1 MEGLMRPRAGLLVI
15 GFMAGVVSYYY
26 GGEPRTEIQVV
37 EVEKIVEKL
46 VPVDKV
52 VEVEVP
58 TVVEKLVIKE
68 VPTTK
73 TRIVYLPQQPSNVKV
88 DKEEQY
94 CMALNM
100 YREASNQSV
109 AGMIAVGRVVMNRV
123 KDRRYPGSP
132 CEVIYEGPHR
142 ESWKTRGK
150 DVDDN
155 KREYYPVRH
164 KCQFSWYCDGKT
176 DPPANKQSVSWKL
189 AEDVA
194 YQILAFDKWNGMVEG
209 ATHYHADYVSPHWRK
224 SMRLIT
230 KIDDHIFYRE
240 N

>member
-1 MEGLMRPRAGLLVI
+1 MGPRAGLLVI
-15 GFMAGVVSYYY
+15 GFMAGVISYYY
-26 GGEPRTEIQVV
+26 GGKPSTEIEVV
-37 EVEKIVEKL
+37 EVEKTVEKL

-52 VEVEVP
+52 IVKKVEVP
-58 TVVEKLVIKE
+58 TVVEKVVIKE

-73 TRIVYLPQQPSNVKV
+73 TRIVYLPKQPANVSV
-88 DKEEQY
+88 DKEEKY

-132 CEVIYEGPHR
+132 CAVIYEGPHR
-142 ESWKTRGK
+142 ESWKTKGK
-150 DVDDN
+150 DVPASE
-155 KREYYPVRH
+155 RTFYPVKNR
-164 KCQFSWYCDGKT
+164 CQFSWYCDGKA
-176 DPPANKQSVSWKL
+176 DPPANKQSVQWKL

-224 SMRLIT
+224 SMRLVT
-230 KIDDHIFYRE
+230 KIDDHIFYRQD
-240 N
+240 